1 MGTSKWSER
10 ANCWTSTVSP
20 DPSSDQALVVEMLGL
35 EALIRLAPDAPSRR
49 ALIRPG
55 LRKKPGVV
63 AGDWV
68 TWKPVD
74 EDADGP
80 DALITAVAP
89 RENLLSRPDFR
100 GKPKPIAA
108 NLDYVVVVA
117 TPSDP
122 PLRLGL
128 VDRYL
133 AAAAH
138 NGIDAVVCLNKVDLD
153 LDGSAQAQLLPYARL
168 CPVVTTSAVLETG
181 IEALRRAVQGKRSVF
196 VGHSGVGKS
205 SLANALI
212 PGLDRRIGEVN
223 DTIGRGRHT
232 TTSARLL
239 DLPGGGEL
247 VDTPGIRAFGLSG
260 IDVRRLSELYPEFVE
275 RADDCRFR
283 GCSHTHE
290 PGCAVRPDV
299 ESGEIDRGRYERY
312 VMIRQSILEEDF

>member
-1 MGTSKWSER
+1 M
-10 ANCWTSTVSP
+10 
-20 DPSSDQALVVEMLGL
+20 GL
-35 EALIRLAPDAPSRR
+35 EALIRCDPDGPSRR

-55 LRKKPGVV
+55 LRKRPGVV
-63 AGDWV
+63 AGDLVEWE
-68 TWKPVD
+68 PVD
-74 EDADGP
+74 FDGDGP
-80 DALITAVAP
+80 DAIITAVAA
-89 RENLLSRPDFR
+89 RDNLLSRPDHR
-100 GKPKPIAA
+100 GQPKPIAA

-117 TPSDP
+117 TPHDP

-128 VDRYL
+128 IDRYL
-133 AAAAH
+133 AASAH
-138 NGIDAVVCLNKVDLD
+138 SGIGAIVCLNKADLD
-153 LDGSAQAQLLPYARL
+153 PGGAALGQLAAYAAIGHI
-168 CPVVTTSAVLETG
+168 VVATSAAEETG
-181 IEALRRAVQGKRSVF
+181 IEALRAAVAGKRSVF

-205 SLANALI
+205 SLANVLI

-239 DLPGGGEL
+239 SLPGGGEL
-247 VDTPGIRAFGLSG
+247 VDTPGIRSFGLSG

-299 ESGEIDRGRYERY
+299 ECGDIDRGRYDRY
-312 VMIRQSILEEDF
+312 VQIRQSILEGDA